1 MFKNILT
8 KVNTKY
14 GKIIISIILGIGL
27 ASIFRKSCDSRN
39 CIIFNAPSFEEV
51 NKNIYKHDNKCFKY
65 KEENVMCNNQKKQI
79 EIV

>member
-8 KVNTKY
+8 IVNTKY

-27 ASIFRKSCDSRN
+27 ASIFRKFCDSRN

-51 NKNIYKHDNKCFKY
+51 DKNIYKHDNKCFKY
-65 KEENVMCNNQKKQI
+65 KEENVMCNNEKKQV
-79 EIV
+79 EIA